1 MAQYGSVREL
11 GKRLPHDVLNEA
23 VKLRM
28 EGDSYREIAAKLHLR
43 SHTSLEPH
51 LKGVTKGVKEGPAVI
66 EVPVQART
74 SEADEGAHPRE
85 REAAASPLLRRY
97 EGMLGQLLD
106 SNSESSE
113 AMSAVAQALGKLSD
127 ELQASRDEGQ
137 QERLMTK
144 LRSQQPKTKEERNL
158 ADRMKAAEL
167 KMEWLAGEKEE
178 TKLNM
183 RYLAAAAFILTE
195 KVMDM
200 KATIDLMIMYLW
212 RAQK

>member
-1 MAQYGSVREL
+1 MVRRCTNL
-11 GKRLPHDVLNEA
+11 RGVRLPEEVVNEA
-23 VKLRM
+23 KKLRM
-28 EGDSYREIAAKLHLR
+28 EGDSLRVIAAKLNLR
-43 SHTSLEPH
+43 SPSSLQPY
-51 LKGVTKGVKEGPAVI
+51 LKVMPKGVYRRTSVV

-74 SEADEGAHPRE
+74 SEADEGAHPKE
-85 REAAASPLLRRY
+85 REAGGSPLLRRY

-127 ELQASRDEGQ
+127 ELQASRDEEQ
-137 QERLMTK
+137 QVRLMTK

-200 KATIDLMIMYLW
+200 KTTIDLMIMYLW